1 MQKSSRKGI
10 WVLLKLALKLEW
22 RNKSGYFNT
31 VLYALGSSYIASLVF
46 SAQVG
51 LQVWNALMWFLLLFN
66 AITACSQSFKQEA
79 GVRFS
84 YYYQII
90 RPSELM
96 LSKLIFNGIYS
107 AWVSFLQF
115 ALLIFFLGLPF
126 EGALFYLMHL
136 LVGALSLSSVLSM
149 TAGIASRTGNNTALM
164 SVLSFPLLIP
174 ALVLGLKGSL
184 LAALDVPLFQSTTFL
199 FANLALSALVF
210 ALGYLLFPYL
220 WSD

>member
-1 MQKSSRKGI
+1 
-10 WVLLKLALKLEW
+10 
-22 RNKSGYFNT
+22 
-31 VLYALGSSYIASLVF
+31 
-46 SAQVG
+46 
-51 LQVWNALMWFLLLFN
+51 
-66 AITACSQSFKQEA
+66 
-79 GVRFS
+79 
-84 YYYQII
+84 
-90 RPSELM
+90 
-96 LSKLIFNGIYS
+96 
-107 AWVSFLQF
+107 
-115 ALLIFFLGLPF
+115 
-126 EGALFYLMHL
+126 MHL